1 MEIDIAGARLLERFA
16 ERGFSGLVYD
26 EPKLLGAYLRDRA
39 AEPGRESLADVASAI
54 TEAYALFLKHDEA
67 GGIRVGFVSELD
79 RAVFYYL
86 PSIRRSDVQESTR
99 TAREF
104 LDLIRKRLAEYDP
117 RKTYGT

>member
-1 MEIDIAGARLLERFA
+1 MDIDIAGARLLERFA

-26 EPKLLGAYLRDRA
+26 EPIRLSTYLRDRA
-39 AEPGRESLADVASAI
+39 SKTGREPLADVASAI

-67 GGIRVGFVSELD
+67 GGIRIGFVAELD

-99 TAREF
+99 MAREF